1 MVARPQSPAISQK
14 TGVEGAGSGSRHPHL
29 ADGRLGDGPQ
39 LPVRC
44 SQEASA
50 TARRNQQ
57 NLTPFRKAV
66 PLGRP
71 RGPLHA
77 RPLSSAVCTW
87 SFPPSAAI
95 RDLSLNQAGNHS
107 FKAHGVF
114 SRRHVPGRQPECP
127 MVCDQGIR
135 DQCRSVD
142 IASSGFLLE
151 TLMPKPVNLPTA
163 KYPRNSLPERHWGH
177 TATPNSDLP
186 HPDAP
191 SLLTL
196 SPNLRTPETECE
208 LGHPEQPALM
218 TVPMLDPSVGSCLHR
233 TPATAGVIP
242 DAVTH
247 RPQDE

>member
-1 MVARPQSPAISQK
+1 MAAQLGSPTISQK
-14 TGVEGAGSGSRHPHL
+14 TGVGVAGSGSRPPHL
-29 ADGRLGDGPQ
+29 ADGCPGDASQ
-39 LPVRC
+39 LPMRY

-50 TARRNQQ
+50 TALRNQQ

-66 PLGRP
+66 PPGCP

-77 RPLSSAVCTW
+77 WPLSSAVCTW

-107 FKAHGVF
+107 LKARGVF

-127 MVCDQGIR
+127 MVCDPGIR
-135 DQCRSVD
+135 AQRRSVEM
-142 IASSGFLLE
+142 ASSGFLLE

-163 KYPRNSLPERHWGH
+163 KYPRNSLPESHWGH
-177 TATPNSDLP
+177 TATPISDLP
-186 HPDAP
+186 HPDVP

-208 LGHPEQPALM
+208 LGHPEQPAPM
-218 TVPMLDPSVGSCLHR
+218 TVPVLDPSLGGCPHR
-233 TPATAGVIP
+233 TQATAVVIP
-242 DAVTH
+242 DALTH
-247 RPQDE
+247 RPQDK